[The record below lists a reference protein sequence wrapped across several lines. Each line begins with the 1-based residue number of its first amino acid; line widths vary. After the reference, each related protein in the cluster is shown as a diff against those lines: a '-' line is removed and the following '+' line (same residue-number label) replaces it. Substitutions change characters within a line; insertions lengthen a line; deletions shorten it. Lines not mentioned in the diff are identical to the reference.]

1 MSKKSKQALKT
12 NVIDISMIKWMVI
25 TVIIIMLL
33 IKIMRVIFLTLG
45 FPEGQEG
52 KSLDWFN

>member
-12 NVIDISMIKWMVI
+12 NVIEISMITWMVI

-33 IKIMRVIFLTLG
+33 IKIMSDVSYIRI
-45 FPEGQEG
+45 
-52 KSLDWFN
+52 S